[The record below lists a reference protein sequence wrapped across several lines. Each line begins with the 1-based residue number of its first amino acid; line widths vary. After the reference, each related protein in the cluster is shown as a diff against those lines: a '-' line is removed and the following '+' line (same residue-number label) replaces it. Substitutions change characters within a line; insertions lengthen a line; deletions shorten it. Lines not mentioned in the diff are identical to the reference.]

1 MLIQGQVGPAAS
13 STSLSAGVQA
23 TVRMDNLGGLAV
35 SQLLPRY
42 YETTYRR
49 SMYTVANQ
57 APVTLAAVLSGAY
70 TGLCI
75 ANPTTSS
82 VNVVINKVAYAITVP
97 AATAAS
103 TLSLMTGIGAT
114 ITTNLITPRNRFVGG
129 VGSQCLAS
137 NSLTLPG
144 TAVVETILDGATTTA
159 FTSIGP
165 KVTAGV
171 VDLEGSLI
179 LPPGA
184 FCAFYATTAFTVSTT
199 TGFSGSFQWVEVPL

>member
-1 MLIQGQVGPAAS
+1 MLIQGQVGPIAS
-13 STSLSAGVQA
+13 STSLSAGVQS
-23 TVRMDNLGGLAV
+23 TVRMDNLGGLAA

-42 YETTYRR
+42 YESTYRR
-49 SMYTVANQ
+49 TMYTVANQ
-57 APVTLAAVLSGAY
+57 TPATLAAVLSGSY
-70 TGLCI
+70 TGLLI

-97 AATAAS
+97 AATAAA
-103 TLSLMTGIGAT
+103 TLSLMTGVGAS
-114 ITTNLITPRNRFVGG
+114 ITGNITPRNRFVGG

-137 NSLTLPG
+137 TGAISLPG

-184 FCAFYATTAFTVSTT
+184 FCAFYTTTAFTLSTT

>member
-1 MLIQGQVGPAAS
+1 MLIQGQVGPAVS
-13 STSLSAGVQA
+13 STSLGAG
-23 TVRMDNLGGLAV
+23 TNPNLRLDNIGGLTAT
-35 SQLLPRY
+35 QLAPRY

-49 SMYTVANQ
+49 QTYTVANQ
-57 APVTLAAVLSGAY
+57 APTTLAAVLSGSY
-70 TGLCI
+70 TGLLI
-75 ANPTTSS
+75 ANPTTST
-82 VNVVINKVAYAITVP
+82 VNVVVTKVGYAITVP

-103 TLSLMTGIGAT
+103 TLSLMTGTGAT
-114 ITTNLITPRNRFVGG
+114 ITTNLVTARNRFVGG
-129 VGSQCLAS
+129 VGAQCLAS
-137 NSLTLPG
+137 NNLTLPG

>member
-1 MLIQGQVGPAAS
+1 MLIQGQVGPVAS

-23 TVRMDNLGGLAV
+23 TVRMDNLGGLNA

-49 SMYTVANQ
+49 SMYTAATLGNTPVATSSQ
-57 APVTLAAVLSGAY
+57 LTTTY

-82 VNVVINKVAYAITVP
+82 VNVVITKCGYASIVAQTSALAVG
-97 AATAAS
+97 
-103 TLSLMTGIGAT
+103 LMTGVGAS
-114 ITTNLITPRNRFVGG
+114 ITGAITPRNRFVGG
-129 VGSQCLAS
+129 VGSQCLS
-137 NSLTLPG
+137 STSLTLPG
-144 TAVVETILDGATTTA
+144 TPVLETILGTIHTGALT
-159 FTSIGP
+159 
-165 KVTAGV
+165 VTGIQPMTN

-184 FCAFYATTAFTVSTT
+184 FCAFYTSAASAA
-199 TGFSGSFQWVEVPL
+199 SSLHLSFQWVEVPL